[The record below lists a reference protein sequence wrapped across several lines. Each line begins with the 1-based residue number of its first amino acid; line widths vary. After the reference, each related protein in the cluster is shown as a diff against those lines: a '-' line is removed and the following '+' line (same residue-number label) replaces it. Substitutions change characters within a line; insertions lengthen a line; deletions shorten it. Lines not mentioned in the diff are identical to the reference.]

1 MKIRHGAAWLG
12 SALLIAAAA
21 VPAGAAVA
29 PTEAGRPAAGTA
41 AEPGTSPTAKAA
53 AVRPDRRAAA
63 PPVTGGGPQTIT
75 FSEFPVGT
83 SMAKQYHPRGIAFSG
98 VGGGGAPFISN
109 DSSNPGAPV
118 LSGTPQFQGAIQGQ
132 FIKPGGKP
140 RTVGQFGLTV
150 GYIDDPNS
158 VVVSAHDTAGKEIAR
173 KSVDRTGIVP
183 VVLKAKGIASFRV
196 QSAAGERAGFAI
208 DNVSYFQPDVLA
220 GLGDSYSSG
229 EANPPYV
236 KGTELKTGNGCHR
249 SVNAWPVRL
258 VKGNKVVKR
267 AKHFACSGALTSA
280 LKGRFKG
287 EEPQLTALGKLTA
300 ADEPGVVTLSMGGND
315 LGFSTVIEACV
326 KPWQKCL
333 GDDGEVAKAEKRLPA
348 LSNSLKGHYEAVQ
361 KAAPN
366 ATVIVVGYPR
376 LFPETKEEEDC
387 SWLNNDERIA
397 LNALGAKVNTAIAA
411 RAREAG
417 VEFVDVQN
425 ATDNHEMCT
434 VNTSWFWGIDG
445 RGGQQQAHPIL
456 EGQKAIE
463 SVVRAHLDKLAEPTP

>member
-21 VPAGAAVA
+21 VPAGAAGPA
-29 PTEAGRPAAGTA
+29 DRARPAAETA
-41 AEPGTSPTAKAA
+41 AAPSTSPTAKAA
-53 AVRPDRRAAA
+53 VMPDRRAAA

-83 SMAKQYHPRGIAFSG
+83 VLAKQYHPRGIAFSG
-98 VGGGGAPFISN
+98 AGGGGAPFISN
-109 DSSNPGAPV
+109 DTSNPSAPV
-118 LSGTPQFQGAIQGQ
+118 LSGSPQFQGAVQGQ

-158 VVVSAHDTAGKEIAR
+158 VVVTAHDLQGKEIAR

-183 VVLKAKGIASFRV
+183 VVLKVKGIASFRV

-208 DNVSYFQPDVLA
+208 DNVSYFQPDVLV

-236 KGTELKTGNGCHR
+236 KGTELTTGNGCHR

-267 AKHFACSGALTSA
+267 SQHFACSGALTSA
-280 LKGRFKG
+280 LNGTFKG
-287 EEPQLTALGKLTA
+287 EQPQLTALGKLQGA
-300 ADEPGVVTLSMGGND
+300 NEPGVVTLSMGGND
-315 LGFSTVIEACV
+315 LGFSTVVEACV
-326 KPWQKCL
+326 KPWGKCL
-333 GDDGEVAKAEKRLPA
+333 GDDGEVKKAENRLPG
-348 LSNSLKGHYEAVQ
+348 LSAKLKGLYESVQ
-361 KAAPN
+361 KKAPN
-366 ATVIVVGYPR
+366 ATVIVVSYPR
-376 LFPETKEEEDC
+376 LFPETEAEEDC
-387 SWLNNDERIA
+387 SWLNEKERVA
-397 LNALGAKVNTAIAA
+397 LNALGAQVNDAIAA

-417 VEFVDVQN
+417 VEFVDVRN
-425 ATDNHEMCT
+425 STDNHEMCT
-434 VNTSWFWGIDG
+434 ENVSWFWGIG
-445 RGGQQQAHPIL
+445 ARGGQQRAHPIL

-463 SVVRAHLDKLAEPTP
+463 ATVRAHLDKLAAPTS